1 MPRTF
6 TDEDIYTLAGVTLA
20 NETVESYRR
29 QGYGESQ
36 IKQMMGDAFEGGPN
50 YFQSLGR
57 SVLGDEIPDQWTNL
71 SREDASRIE
80 AGESPFEGWRET
92 FVDRRPLPEVEVPR
106 NYDDP
111 NRRRTPASEFAINP
125 YGAAISTAY
134 KELYAKPKRKWQAH
148 QERLRQD
155 ALSRIRAGDPYAEA
169 YVAEIERIGSLP
181 ASEREMLSSATEGMA
196 DDYSL
201 SELREGP
208 TSIAPRGLK
217 TPFLSPV
224 PMPKRVLPKA
234 LLQEHARRLG
244 AAEARQE
251 IIESA
256 EITPAM
262 FRQFDVDPN
271 ISEEEKQQRYRERF
285 GDTQVSPSTLGTRNL
300 RE

>member
-36 IKQMMGDAFEGGPN
+36 IKQMMGDAFEGGPS

-92 FVDRRPLPEVEVPR
+92 FVDRRPAPEGAEPR
-106 NYDDP
+106 TEDP
-111 NRRRTPASEFAINP
+111 FSPLSAVYNAQMNPAL
-125 YGAAISTAY
+125 GAARLAY
-134 KELYAKPKRKWQAH
+134 NELYAKPKRKRQAH

-155 ALSRIRAGDPYAEA
+155 ALSRIRAGDPYAGGYA
-169 YVAEIERIGSLP
+169 AEVERIGSLP

-208 TSIAPRGLK
+208 SSIAPRALRR
-217 TPFLSPV
+217 PFLSPI
-224 PMPKRVLPKA
+224 PIPDRSLPKA
-234 LLQEHARRLG
+234 MLQEHARRLG

-262 FRQFDVDPN
+262 FKQFDVDPN